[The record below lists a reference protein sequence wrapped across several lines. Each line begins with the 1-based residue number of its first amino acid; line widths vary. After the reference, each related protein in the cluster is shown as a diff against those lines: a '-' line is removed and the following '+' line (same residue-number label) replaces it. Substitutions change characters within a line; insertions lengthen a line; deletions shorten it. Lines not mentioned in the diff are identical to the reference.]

1 MENFVDAYAVLGV
14 APDAT
19 QEQLKAAHRELVR
32 RHHPDR
38 APPAE
43 RDAATERMRE
53 VNVAYG
59 LVRDP
64 DSRARYDR
72 LRQLHAA
79 RRRADRLR
87 DGADDAALA
96 EQWERLARAAGRWA
110 GVWMGRNQGLS
121 YRAGRAVGRWLS

>member
-14 APDAT
+14 APDAP

-38 APPAE
+38 AAPAE

-59 LVRDP
+59 LVRDS

-72 LRQLHAA
+72 IRQLHAA
-79 RRRADRLR
+79 RRRAERLR

-110 GVWMGRNQGLS
+110 GVWMRRNQGLS